1 MKTTK
6 TEVTTDLVVK
16 RKGQQTW
23 EILLIKRK
31 NEPFAGKWALPGG
44 FVETDETVIVGA
56 VRELKEETGIS
67 LDESRL
73 RFVGYFDTPN
83 RDPRGRLIS
92 FAFEVLVDSDV
103 TVKAGDDAGEAQWY
117 SLDELPELAFD
128 HKQIIER
135 CFEINN

>member
-44 FVETDETVIVGA
+44 FVETDEKVIVGA

-67 LDESRL
+67 VTQSQL
-73 RFVGYFDTPN
+73 RFIDYFDTPD

-92 FAFEVLVDSDV
+92 FAFEAVIDPDV
-103 TVKAGDDAGEAQWY
+103 RVEAGDDAGDAKWY
-117 SLDELPELAFD
+117 SVDKLPELAFD
-128 HKQIIER
+128 HKDIIER
-135 CFEINN
+135 CFKE

>member
-31 NEPFAGKWALPGG
+31 NEPFAGHWALPGG
-44 FVETDETVIVGA
+44 FVETDEPVLVGA

-73 RFVGYFDTPN
+73 RFVGYFDTPD

-92 FAFEVLVDSDV
+92 FAFEAVVDPDAGV
-103 TVKAGDDAGEAQWY
+103 EAGDDAGEVQWF
-117 SLDELPELAFD
+117 DINHLPELAFD
-128 HKQIIER
+128 HEDIVKST
-135 CFEINN
+135 FD